1 MRTLLLSMLVLLF
14 CMGTASAQAELI
26 AHWPLDG
33 NTQEVVNSLHGIPSA
48 TGVSWVTNDPQRGSV
63 LMLDGVSGIVTLPS
77 EIWTVPEDT
86 NTTITC
92 WFNWAGGVNWQ
103 RVYSLGVAD
112 GAWKLMYFC
121 PRDGWADN
129 NLHVTF
135 HAFEPDKWYDY
146 LGAWGNMDFDTI
158 TPGKW
163 YFSAVVLKD
172 NTLKIW
178 VNNKLVTN
186 EDSVYVTP
194 QKIQAGDSS
203 INVLG
208 KSHWAA
214 DPTYNGMIDDFRIY
228 GDALTDEEVLALYE
242 EGNVSVPP
250 VKPETDL
257 HLYGLDG
264 KILYSNLDE
273 TSVRAVTV
281 YSVTGSLLFRSDRI
295 SDLQRTRFTPGVY
308 IVKMAKDGALLARKV
323 VIAN

>member
-1 MRTLLLSMLVLLF
+1 MRTLLLSVAVLLL
-14 CMGTASAQAELI
+14 CAGTASAQAELI

-48 TGVSWVTNDPQRGSV
+48 TGVSWVTNDPQRGQC
-63 LMLDGVSGIVTLPS
+63 LMLDGVTGIVNLPS

-92 WFNWAGGVNWQ
+92 WFNWAGGGDWQ
-103 RVYSLGVAD
+103 RVYSLGYGD
-112 GAWKLMYFC
+112 PAWKLMYFC
-121 PRDGWADN
+121 PRDGWDDH

-135 HAFEPDKWYDY
+135 HAFEPDTWYDY
-146 LGAWGNMDFDTI
+146 VGAWGNMDFDTV

-163 YFSAVVLKD
+163 YFSAVILKD

-178 VNNKLVTN
+178 INNKIVTN

-208 KSHWAA
+208 KSHWA

-228 GDALTDEEVLALYE
+228 NDALTDEEVLALYDA
-242 EGNVSVPP
+242 GNVSIPK
-250 VKPETDL
+250 VKPEAEFN
-257 HLYGLDG
+257 LYGLDG
-264 KILYSNLDE
+264 KIMYSNLDE
-273 TSVRAVTV
+273 TSVRAVSV
-281 YSVTGSLLFRSDRI
+281 YSVTGSLLFKSDRI
-295 SDLQRTRFTPGVY
+295 SELQYARFAPGVY
-308 IVKMAKDGALLARKV
+308 MVKMARNGAFITRKV

>member
-1 MRTLLLSMLVLLF
+1 MRTLLLSVLVLLF
-14 CMGTASAQAELI
+14 CVTTASAQAEMI

-33 NTQEVVNSLHGIPSA
+33 NTQEVINGLHGIPSA
-48 TGVSWVTNDPQRGSV
+48 TGVSYVTDDPQRGHV
-63 LMLDGVSGIVTLPS
+63 LLLDGHTGYITLPS

-92 WFNWAGGVNWQ
+92 WFNWAGGVDWQ
-103 RVYSLGVAD
+103 RVYSLGYAD
-112 GAWKLMYFC
+112 PAWKLIYFC
-121 PRDGWADN
+121 PRDGWVDH

-135 HAFEPDKWYDY
+135 HAFQPDKWYDY
-146 LGAWGNMDFDTI
+146 LGGWGNMDFDTI
-158 TPGKW
+158 TPGVW
-163 YFSAVVLKD
+163 YFSAVILKD

-214 DPTYNGMIDDFRIY
+214 DTAYNGMIDDVRIY

-242 EGNVSVPP
+242 EGNVSVPK
-250 VKPETDL
+250 VKPEADIN
-257 HLYGLDG
+257 LYGLDG
-264 KILYSNLDE
+264 KIMYSNVNE
-273 TSVRAVTV
+273 KSIRTVSV

-295 SDLQRTRFTPGVY
+295 SDLQHTKFIPGVY
-308 IVKMAKDGALLARKV
+308 IVRMAQDGAFISRKV